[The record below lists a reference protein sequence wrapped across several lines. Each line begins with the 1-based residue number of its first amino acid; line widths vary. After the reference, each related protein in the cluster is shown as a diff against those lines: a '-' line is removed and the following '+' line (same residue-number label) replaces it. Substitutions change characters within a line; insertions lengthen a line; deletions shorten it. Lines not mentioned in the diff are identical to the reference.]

1 MKQPRLWAELCAAV
15 AGRPGGLCRVFGSRE
30 AAKPRSREG
39 RRKGR
44 GSVFEYEYRFT
55 EYEYEV
61 RFFGGGFPGCV
72 WAGRSRRLHQQSQF
86 CRSSAPAICVLAG
99 YRGAGGR

>member
-15 AGRPGGLCRVFGSRE
+15 AGRPGGLCRVCVSRE
-30 AAKPRSREG
+30 AAKEG
-39 RRKGR
+39 AKVG

-72 WAGRSRRLHQQSQF
+72 WAGRSRRLHQQMQF

-99 YRGAGGR
+99 HRGAGGR

>member
-1 MKQPRLWAELCAAV
+1 MLPWLGGRV
-15 AGRPGGLCRVFGSRE
+15 DFAGCL
-30 AAKPRSREG
+30 AHAKPRSREG

-44 GSVFEYEYRFT
+44 GSVFEYEYRLT

-86 CRSSAPAICVLAG
+86 CRWSAPAIGHQFLQVFHGWL
-99 YRGAGGR
+99 